1 MGVGGKT
8 VPIAALRD
16 WDSESLSLGIG
27 SNPTIEDEFLRRPS
41 VDSIASVEAG
51 DPADAEASKLYA
63 GLSEEQKAE
72 VISLTYED
80 MLFECALEIAFEAHR
95 EEKLARSVCQ
105 VCHTRCLQFVE
116 TPGLDLFGLPI
127 GDKNAVQ
134 EKFQCY
140 KCNTWYPAQRYAPH
154 LEKCL
159 GFGGRTNSRSSSRRP
174 GNERA
179 SASPLGADSD
189 TESVGSAAERRA
201 KRKESPLRKSLGK
214 KMRTAVADSPRILTP
229 KLEPVIQSSPLAISP
244 YLGDLPDV
252 DLQPSLGYLP
262 AMDFIGM

>member
-95 EEKLARSVCQ
+95 EEKLARS
-105 VCHTRCLQFVE
+105 
-116 TPGLDLFGLPI
+116 
-127 GDKNAVQ
+127 
-134 EKFQCY
+134 
-140 KCNTWYPAQRYAPH
+140 
-154 LEKCL
+154 
-159 GFGGRTNSRSSSRRP
+159 
-174 GNERA
+174 
-179 SASPLGADSD
+179 
-189 TESVGSAAERRA
+189 
-201 KRKESPLRKSLGK
+201 
-214 KMRTAVADSPRILTP
+214 P
-229 KLEPVIQSSPLAISP
+229 KLEPVIPSSSLAISP

-262 AMDFIGM
+262 AMDFIVDIDGDADGDADPDADADADGDADADADAIGSEDEWQ